1 MRSKNALRSLLL
13 AGAISLLV
21 VLALGGGPA
30 AASDL
35 HPLSVTAA
43 AHGSCTWGV
52 TKTAPTH
59 LTLAV
64 GEGFDIPYTVDV
76 TRSCSGTVSGSVSG
90 SGSPVNVGVVLG
102 DGTVATVSGCT
113 SDGSTFT
120 CNYTATP
127 KTVGDGT
134 ANATATYADNSTAS
148 GSTTYSFAGNLTDD
162 SVGVFDSIVGQLGPN
177 HIFDSMTFHYTV
189 HVSFSECGTHTVSN
203 TVTVMDGG
211 PLATATAVVTIDVP
225 CPGHGCTL
233 TQGYWKTH
241 SKYGPAGPANATWN
255 LILPSG
261 PDTTFFLSNQTWIQ
275 VFNTSP
281 GGNAY
286 YILAVQYM
294 AAKLNMLSGASST
307 SAVNSALAW
316 ATNFFNTYTPAQ
328 IGALKGND
336 PLRQAAIGAGGTLDS
351 YNSGAIG
358 PGHCS
363 E

>member
-1 MRSKNALRSLLL
+1 MRSKNALRSLFL

-35 HPLSVTAA
+35 HPLTVTAA

-59 LTLAV
+59 LTLAI

-76 TRSCSGTVSGSVSG
+76 TQSCSGTVSGTVSGGGSPTSVSVTL
-90 SGSPVNVGVVLG
+90 S

-113 SDGSTFT
+113 TDGLTFT
-120 CNYTATP
+120 CNYSAT
-127 KTVGDGT
+127 TSNLADGT
-134 ANATATYADNSTAS
+134 ANALANYSGGDTSTGSAS
-148 GSTTYSFAGNLTDD
+148 YSFAGNITDESVDVID
-162 SVGVFDSIVGQLGPN
+162 SQLSSPLAV
-177 HIFDSMTFHYTV
+177 HLAHPATFHYTV
-189 HVSFSECGTHTVSN
+189 HVSFSDCGTHTVSN
-203 TVTVMDGG
+203 TATVRDGTD
-211 PLATATAVVTIDVP
+211 LAHATAVVTIDVP

-241 SKYGPAGPANATWN
+241 SKYGPAPSDATWN
-255 LILPSG
+255 LVLPSG
-261 PDTTFFLSNQTWIQ
+261 PDTTFFLSGQSWIQ
-275 VFNTSP
+275 VFGTAP

-286 YILAVQYM
+286 YILAVQFM
-294 AAKLNMLSGASST
+294 AAKLNMLNGASST
-307 SAVNSALAW
+307 SAVDAALAW
-316 ATNFFNTYTPAQ
+316 ATTFFNTYTPAQ

-336 PLRQAAIGAGGTLDS
+336 PLRQTAISNASTLES
-351 YNSGAIG
+351 YNTGAIG